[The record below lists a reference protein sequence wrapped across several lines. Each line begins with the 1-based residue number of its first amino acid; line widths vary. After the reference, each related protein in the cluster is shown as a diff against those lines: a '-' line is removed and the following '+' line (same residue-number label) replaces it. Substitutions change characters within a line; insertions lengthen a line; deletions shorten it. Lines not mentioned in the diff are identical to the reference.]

1 VGTQI
6 VFETHATTVD
16 NELGRATGWL
26 PGELS
31 ATGRVHAA
39 ELGER
44 RRRDGLDLVLTSDLH
59 RAVETVRLAFADAL
73 PALHDWRL
81 RECDF
86 GEWNGA
92 PREQVQGGRMR
103 FLQTP
108 YPGGESWAQAVD
120 RVAAVLDDVRR
131 RWAGKRVLVVGHVA
145 TRWGLQITL
154 GGQRLEDLA
163 TQEFAW
169 QPGWE
174 FELPQA
180 RVVNRQARH
189 RDIVALDDR
198 HGGATPEGNPA

>member
-1 VGTQI
+1 VTTQI

-16 NELGRATGWL
+16 NERGRATGWL

-31 ATGRVHAA
+31 AAGRVQAA

-59 RAVETVRLAFADAL
+59 RAVETVRIAFADSL
-73 PALHDWRL
+73 PVLHDWRL

-92 PREQVQGGRMR
+92 PRERVIGERLR
-103 FLQTP
+103 FLETP

-120 RVAAVLDDVRR
+120 RVAPVTDDVRR
-131 RWAGKRVLVVGHVA
+131 RWPDERVLVVGHVA

-154 GGQRLEDLA
+154 GGERLEKLA
-163 TQEFAW
+163 THDVAW

-174 FELPQA
+174 FEL
-180 RVVNRQARH
+180 R
-189 RDIVALDDR
+189 
-198 HGGATPEGNPA
+198 